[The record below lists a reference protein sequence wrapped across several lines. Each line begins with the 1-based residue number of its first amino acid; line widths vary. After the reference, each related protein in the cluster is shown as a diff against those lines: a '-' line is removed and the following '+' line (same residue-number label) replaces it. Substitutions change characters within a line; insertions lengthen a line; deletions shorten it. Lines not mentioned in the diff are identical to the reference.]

1 VIELKGFEMISLAP
15 GETKKVSFTIEN
27 ELLKFYTVNKKWEVE
42 LGDFDVFV
50 GGNSQGKLTI
60 NFSLSLFQSL
70 FGNSTNLHSNHHKV
84 FSKKNLEFLFLS

>member
-1 VIELKGFEMISLAP
+1 MISLAP

-42 LGDFDVFV
+42 LDDFV
-50 GGNSQGKLTI
+50 GDNSQGKLTI

-70 FGNSTNLHSNHHKV
+70 FGNPTNLHSNHHKV